1 MWRRLFLSE
10 RSILVAVSLNALVIF
25 VLSFPSYSDNFWL
38 RLLDELFILFFVVEV
53 ILKMRYLS
61 VRTYFSN
68 PWNRF
73 DFTVVVASLPSLLVT
88 VLPIPNTSI
97 AIIFRLFRLVRMVR
111 LLRFVPNID
120 HLAKGLA
127 RAFRSSIFVF
137 LSLLGLNIFLSLF
150 TCHIYHEVVPEYFG
164 DPLISSYTIFQ
175 LFTVEGWN
183 DIPALIAQRSDPLY
197 AGLTRFY
204 FVIVVLLGG
213 IFGMSLANAVFV
225 DEMTID
231 NNMALEKKIDNLNN
245 TVTELKKML
254 EKGNKLDE

>member
-1 MWRRLFLSE
+1 MLRRLFLSE
-10 RSILVAVSLNALVIF
+10 RSILVAVALNALVIF
-25 VLSFPSYSDNFWL
+25 WLSFPQYSDVFWL

-53 ILKMRYLS
+53 IVKMRYLS
-61 VRTYFSN
+61 VRSYFAN

-73 DFTVVVASLPSLLVT
+73 DFLIVVASLPSLLVT
-88 VLPIPNTSI
+88 ILPLPNTSI

-137 LSLLGLNIFLSLF
+137 LSLLGLNVFLSLF
-150 TCHIYHEVVPEYFG
+150 TCHLYHEIAPEYFG

-175 LFTVEGWN
+175 LFTIEGWN
-183 DIPALIAQRSDPLY
+183 DIPAVIAERTTPLH

-204 FVIVVLLGG
+204 FVIVVILGG

-231 NNMALEKKIDNLNN
+231 NNDALEKKIDEL
-245 TVTELKKML
+245 TIHVTKLQEML
-254 EKGNKLDE
+254 ENKEKLEK

>member
-1 MWRRLFLSE
+1 MLRQLFLSE
-10 RSILVAVSLNALVIF
+10 RSVLTAVALNAFVIF
-25 VLSFPSYSDNFWL
+25 LLSFPSYSDNFWL
-38 RLLDELFILFFVVEV
+38 RLLDQLFILFFVAEIIV
-53 ILKMRYLS
+53 KMRYLS
-61 VRTYFSN
+61 VRSYFDN

-73 DFTVVVASLPSLLVT
+73 DFTVVVASLPSLLIT

-137 LSLLGLNIFLSLF
+137 LSLLGLNVFLSLF
-150 TCHIYHEVVPEYFG
+150 TCHIYHEIAPEYFG
-164 DPLISSYTIFQ
+164 DPLISAYTIFQ

-183 DIPALIAQRSDPLY
+183 DIPALIAQRSTPLY

-225 DEMTID
+225 DEMTLD
-231 NNMALEKKIDNLNN
+231 NNRDLEKKIDELNN
-245 TVTELKKML
+245 TVTNIQKLL
-254 EKGNKLDE
+254 EKENKSEE